1 MLSYVV
7 DEDEMWTQVF
17 TSQSKINKFTLIMD
31 STMLY
36 FVTDFVHIGYNI
48 PIIYILYETEKGK

>member
-1 MLSYVV
+1 
-7 DEDEMWTQVF
+7 
-17 TSQSKINKFTLIMD
+17 MD

-48 PIIYILYETEKGK
+48 LIMYILYEIEKGKLYSISQYELWFCMYI